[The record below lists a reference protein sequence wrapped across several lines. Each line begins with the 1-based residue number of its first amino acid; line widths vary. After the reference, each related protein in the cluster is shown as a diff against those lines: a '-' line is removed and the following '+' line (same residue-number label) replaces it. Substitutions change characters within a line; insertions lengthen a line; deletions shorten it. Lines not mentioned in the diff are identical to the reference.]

1 MAVDSTFARLEE
13 EVNRLLELLGRLKED
28 NADLQKKLEALQAEN
43 AELQGLSQ
51 RLRHAEQEALKNRE
65 EVKSRIENLLSR
77 LDGVHS

>member
-13 EVNRLLELLGRLKED
+13 EVNRLLELLGRLKQD
-28 NADLQKKLEALQAEN
+28 NAELQKQLDALQAEN

-51 RLRHAEQEALKNRE
+51 RLQHAEQETLKNRE
-65 EVKSRIENLLSR
+65 EVKSRIESLLNR